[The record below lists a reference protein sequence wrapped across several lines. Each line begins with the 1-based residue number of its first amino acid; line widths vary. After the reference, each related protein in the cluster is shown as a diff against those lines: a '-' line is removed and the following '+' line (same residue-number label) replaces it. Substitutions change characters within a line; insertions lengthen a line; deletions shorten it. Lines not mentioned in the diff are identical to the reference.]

1 MASSEAATESRNL
14 VSTNLKT
21 GFSIFPNPTSADF
34 TISLG
39 LETESLL
46 HIQLV
51 DQLGQLVRTVAAAEM
66 RPSGIHSFSVTGADL
81 ESSVYYVRVQTDGA
95 VQTRAVVITR

>member
-1 MASSEAATESRNL
+1 M
-14 VSTNLKT
+14 
-21 GFSIFPNPTSADF
+21 
-34 TISLG
+34 
-39 LETESLL
+39 ETESLL

-81 ESSVYYVRVQTDGA
+81 ESGVYYVRVQTDGA